1 VKAGRGT
8 ATYTFAAVVLGI
20 VVILVVPLPPLA
32 LDALLAFNIMASG
45 IVLLLAITIAEPL
58 EFAAFAPVLLIA
70 TLFRLALD
78 VSATRLILTQG
89 HVEGGVGAI
98 IPAFGQLVVH
108 GNLVVGLIVFAI
120 LVTIQ
125 FIVIASGSQRVAEVA
140 ARFTLDAMPG
150 KQMAIDAEVHA
161 GLLDADGAR
170 RKRAL
175 VQKEADFYG
184 AMDGAG
190 KFVRGDAIAALVIV
204 ALNLAGGVAVGV
216 AYHGMSPLDALDT
229 FALLSIGNALVTTL
243 PAFLL
248 STSMGLMVTRAAG
261 DGSLGVD
268 IAAQVLD
275 RPAVLR
281 AAALFALVLAFVP
294 ALPHLTFG
302 ALAAG
307 LAAAAQ
313 AGVRR
318 RAARQAAAGAAREAA
333 RRAAIRRPE
342 MALGLVGVDALA
354 IDTGLE
360 LGALLVAPLADQL
373 LDRIGEVRRAVAGD
387 IGIVMPGVRLRDD
400 LAREGPTYAIRVR
413 DVVAGSGLLRLEC
426 VLAVADEAIL
436 QGLGGERVR
445 EPVYGMP
452 ATWLA
457 PVERERAA
465 AAGALVF
472 DPISVVGSHLAEI
485 VRGHAAAL
493 LGRQELHTL
502 VEHLRGS
509 VPSLVKELGT
519 EALPF
524 ATVHRVF
531 ELLLAEGVW
540 PRDTVAT
547 FEALVDATVATRDA
561 RDPRA
566 LAEAVRQRIVPMQLR
581 RRATHALDALIV
593 EPAFDSE
600 LSAWLVEGA
609 LAPHPEAAL
618 HVRAVASDY
627 VTRVPRERAAVLCT
641 AALRASLADFLL
653 RFGLRVDVFAY
664 GEVPPEFELRPVL
677 VLERPSANAY
687 VPAGGPP
694 DFVQSAQRPTI
705 VNAKSIPV

>member
-1 VKAGRGT
+1 VTRDRGT
-8 ATYTFAAVVLGI
+8 ATYAFAALVLGI
-20 VVILVVPLPPLA
+20 VVILVVPLPPIV

-70 TLFRLALD
+70 TLFRLSLD

-89 HVEGGVGAI
+89 HVDGGVGAI

-125 FIVIASGSQRVAEVA
+125 FVVIASGSQRVAEVA

-161 GLLDADGAR
+161 GVLDADGAR

-204 ALNLAGGVAVGV
+204 VLNLIGGVVVGV
-216 AYHGMSPLDALDT
+216 AYHGMGPLDAIDT
-229 FALLSIGNALVTTL
+229 FAMLSIGNALVTTL

-275 RPAVLR
+275 RPDVLR
-281 AAALFALVLAFVP
+281 AAAIFALVLAFVP
-294 ALPHLTFG
+294 ALPHVMFG
-302 ALAAG
+302 ALALG

-313 AGVRR
+313 AGIRR
-318 RAARQAAAGAAREAA
+318 RAARGAAHESARDAA

-354 IDTGLE
+354 IDIGLD
-360 LGALLVAPLADQL
+360 LGALLVAPLADRL

-400 LAREGPTYAIRVR
+400 VARDGSTYAIRVR
-413 DVVAGSGLLRLEC
+413 DVVAGSGRLRLGS

-436 QGLGGERVR
+436 ATLGGEAVR

-452 ATWLA
+452 AVWLA
-457 PVERERAA
+457 PTERDRATA
-465 AAGALVF
+465 SGALVF
-472 DPISVVGSHLAEI
+472 DPISVVGSHLAEV
-485 VRGHAAAL
+485 VRTHAAAL

-519 EALPF
+519 DALPF

-531 ELLLAEGVW
+531 ELLLAEAAW
-540 PRDTVAT
+540 PRDAIAT
-547 FEALVDATVATRDA
+547 LEALVDASASS

-566 LAEAVRQRIVPMQLR
+566 LAEAVRRRIVPLQLR
-581 RRATHALDALIV
+581 RRATPGLDALV
-593 EPAFDSE
+593 VAPAFEDD
-600 LSAWLVEGA
+600 LIAWLVDA
-609 LAPHPEAAL
+609 TLAPHPETAT
-618 HVRAVASDY
+618 HVRAIVGTY
-627 VTRVPRERAAVLCT
+627 LTRVPRERAAILCSAT
-641 AALRASLADFLL
+641 LRAPLADFLH
-653 RFGLRVDVFAY
+653 RFGLRVDVFSF
-664 GEVPPEFELRPVL
+664 GEI
-677 VLERPSANAY
+677 
-687 VPAGGPP
+687 PP
-694 DFVQSAQRPTI
+694 DVEMRP
-705 VNAKSIPV
+705 AMLLDRASLARA